1 MDCRGQA
8 SLSFTISQSLLKLMS
23 VESVIAIQPSRPLS
37 SLSPPAFSLSQH
49 QGLFHTDLLSVIHNS
64 RFLKISENRK
74 RKVQATHLT
83 ANIWPELMLAIY
95 GIYWSYLVQ
104 MLKRCCR
111 NIDVLDYGVL
121 RNHILR
127 YRHHMSLP
135 KSKKFHNPKHMLP
148 QRFWIKYWVPA
159 EPSSW

>member
-1 MDCRGQA
+1 MDWLDLLVVQGTRK
-8 SLSFTISQSLLKLMS
+8 SLLQHHSSRAS
-23 VESVIAIQPSRPLS
+23 VLWCLAFFVVQLS
-37 SLSPPAFSLSQH
+37 YPYEKKHSFD
-49 QGLFHTDLLSVIHNS
+49 HTDLLSVIHNS
-64 RFLKISENRK
+64 RFLKISENQK
-74 RKVQATHLT
+74 RKVQAAHLT

-104 MLKRCCR
+104 MLKCCCR

-121 RNHILR
+121 HNHILW

-135 KSKKFHNPKHMLP
+135 KSKKFHNPKHILP

>member
-1 MDCRGQA
+1 MAHQA
-8 SLSFTISQSLLKLMS
+8 FLSFTIPRVWSHSC
-23 VESVIAIQPSRPLS
+23 PLS
-37 SLSPPAFSLSQH
+37 QWCRPTISFSDTLFFSCLSLSQH

-64 RFLKISENRK
+64 RFLKISENQK
-74 RKVQATHLT
+74 RKVQAAHLT

-104 MLKRCCR
+104 MLKCCCR

-121 RNHILR
+121 HNHILW

-135 KSKKFHNPKHMLP
+135 KSKKFHNPKHILP